1 MSRTESRE
9 APELLLPAR
18 AHRPVLVLPED
29 PSDDELL
36 RHWTLSEVDTREIL
50 RCRGDDN
57 RWRFA
62 LQLCALRIFGRF
74 VPNHMAVP
82 VRILNYLGRQLDLP
96 PTLFLPPPHR
106 EATDLEQEQ
115 RIRAYLHV
123 QPFDATA
130 RERLTQWL
138 THRAQDGLTPQD
150 LYQHAEAQLRE
161 WQVLLP
167 GPSTLERLIG
177 TICAQTH
184 HGLFE
189 RLASRLS
196 PEMQH
201 AFDAFL
207 QARPGETQ
215 SPLATL
221 QQYPPEATATAL
233 KTYIDR
239 YHLVRDLRLAQLDLS
254 DIRSGIIE
262 HLARLTRRYDVRALR
277 RFPAPRRYAL
287 VLCFLVEVEKT
298 LLDYVVAMHDQLL
311 TIKCREARHVYEER
325 LRTLRR
331 RVRPGVATL
340 IATGQCLLHPE
351 RSPDTTLAALFREA
365 IDAKALQQ
373 AIEDCQAYQRLEERG
388 YVDALHA
395 RYPPLRRYLPA
406 FYTLPFVGEP
416 GTASLQTSLQLVTQL
431 DTGVR
436 QTLPEEA
443 PTDFVPTAWWPA
455 LRQPDGTF
463 DRRTWE
469 LALAL
474 GVRDALRAGSLYL
487 PTSRRHVSFWKLVY
501 DDAQWAQ
508 AQPQAYAELS
518 MPQAV
523 EQALGDLRQTFDTVA
538 QQAAVGLPTNPF
550 VRLQNTRLRPK
561 RDDALE
567 IPPRVKE
574 LRRVIETHLP
584 RIRIE
589 ELLMT
594 VDRWCGFTRAFTALS
609 DAPPRRPLPSPALLA
624 ALIAHGTN
632 LGVVA
637 MGNSAIGVSVAML
650 EYLSSWFL
658 REDTLKAAN
667 AILVNYHHSLELS
680 SVWGHGLTSSSDGQR
695 FALHADSLM
704 GSLCPR
710 YFGYYDRAVT
720 VYTHL
725 SDQWSV
731 YGTRIIACA
740 AREALYV
747 LDGLLENDTVL
758 RPKTHYTDT
767 HGFSEQLFGLCYLLG
782 FQFMPR
788 IKDLKDQQLYKVSRM
803 TSYGPLDPVFRAT
816 VDLGLIAEQWDQLVR
831 IAASLRHRTAPA
843 DVVLK
848 RLAGGAPSD
857 RLAKALT
864 ALGRVLKTIHLL
876 RYVQDTDLR
885 HQIQRQ
891 LNRGEFRHKLAR
903 RLFFAN
909 QGAFQTGDY
918 EEMMNK
924 ASCLSLLCNAV
935 LVWNTV
941 HMSRII
947 EQLRATGVMITD
959 EEVALISP
967 LAYAHV
973 IPNGTY
979 FFDRVGEGEAVS
991 TEQKLLK

>member
-1 MSRTESRE
+1 MVPIEISEPPGPILSSR
-9 APELLLPAR
+9 AR
-18 AHRPVLVLPED
+18 RHLLVLPED
-29 PSDDELL
+29 PTDEELG
-36 RHWTLSEVDTREIL
+36 RHWTLSEADKHEVL
-50 RCRGDDN
+50 RCRGEDN
-57 RWRFA
+57 RRRFA
-62 LQLCALRIFGRF
+62 LQLCALRTYGRF
-74 VPNHMAVP
+74 VPNQAAVP

-115 RIRAYLHV
+115 RIRTYLHLH
-123 QPFDATA
+123 PFDAAA
-130 RERLTQWL
+130 RERLAQWL
-138 THRAQDGLTPQD
+138 TLRAQDGLALQD
-150 LYQHAEAQLRE
+150 LYHQAEAQLRH
-161 WQVLLP
+161 WQVILP
-167 GPSTLERLIG
+167 GPSTLERLIS
-177 TICAQTH
+177 TLCVQTH
-184 HGLFE
+184 HELFE
-189 RLASRLS
+189 QVAMRL
-196 PEMQH
+196 PTEMQR
-201 AFDAFL
+201 ALDALL
-207 QARPGETQ
+207 QVQPGESQ
-215 SPLATL
+215 SALAAL
-221 QQYPPEATATAL
+221 QQYPPEATPPAIKAYL
-233 KTYIDR
+233 DR
-239 YHLVRDLRLAQLDLS
+239 YHRVRALGVDQIALS
-254 DIRSGIIE
+254 DIRPGVIE
-262 HLARLTRRYDVRALR
+262 HLARLTRRYDVHTLR
-277 RFPAPRRYAL
+277 RFPAARRHAL
-287 VLCFLVEVEKT
+287 LLCFLVEVQKT
-298 LLDYVVAMHDQLL
+298 LLDYLVAMHDQLL
-311 TIKCREARHVYEER
+311 TTKWREARHVHEER

-331 RVRPGVATL
+331 RVRPSVATL
-340 IATGQCLLHPE
+340 IATGQSLLPPE
-351 RSPDTTLAALFREA
+351 RPPETTLAELFRDT

-373 AIEDCQAYQRLEERG
+373 AITDCQTYQQLEERG

-395 RYPPLRRYLPA
+395 RYPHLRRYLPA
-406 FYTLPFVGEP
+406 FYTLPFAGEP
-416 GTASLQTSLQLVTQL
+416 GTTALRRGLQLVTEL
-431 DTGVR
+431 DAGTR
-436 QTLPEEA
+436 KTLPEEA
-443 PTDFVPTAWWPA
+443 PTDFVPTAWGPT

-469 LALAL
+469 LALAV

-487 PTSRRHVSFWKLVY
+487 PASRSHVSFWKLVY
-501 DDAQWAQ
+501 DDTQWAQ
-508 AQPQAYAELS
+508 ERDQAYAELP
-518 MPQAV
+518 MPP
-523 EQALGDLRQTFDTVA
+523 ETDQALGHLRQTFDTVA
-538 QQAAVGLPTNPF
+538 RQASDSLAQNPF
-550 VRLQNTRLRPK
+550 VTIQKNRLRPR

-567 IPPRVKE
+567 VPARVKE

-594 VDRWCGFTRAFTALS
+594 VDRWCGYTQAFTILS
-609 DAPPRRPLPSPALLA
+609 DAPPRPTNFLTALLA
-624 ALIAHGTN
+624 TLIAHGTN

-637 MGNSAIGVSVAML
+637 MGHSAIGVSVDML
-650 EYLSSWFL
+650 ERISSWFL
-658 REDTLKAAN
+658 REETLKAAN
-667 AILVNYHHSLELS
+667 AILVNYHHTLELS
-680 SVWGHGLTSSSDGQR
+680 SVWGQGLTSSSDGQR

-731 YGTRIIACA
+731 YGTRIISCT

-758 RPKTHYTDT
+758 RPKEHYTDT
-767 HGFSEQLFGLCYLLG
+767 HGFTEQLFGLCYLLG

-803 TSYGPLDPVFRAT
+803 SSYGPLDPVFHAT
-816 VDLGLIAEQWDQLVR
+816 VDLALIAEQWDQLVR

-864 ALGRVLKTIHLL
+864 ALGRVLKTIHIL

-885 HQIQRQ
+885 HRIQRQ

-918 EEMMNK
+918 EEIMNK

-947 EQLRATGVMITD
+947 TQLRATGVTITD
-959 EEVALISP
+959 EEVAFISP

-979 FFDRVGEGEAVS
+979 FFDRGGEEVAP
-991 TEQKLLK
+991 EQPTRG

>member
-1 MSRTESRE
+1 
-9 APELLLPAR
+9 
-18 AHRPVLVLPED
+18 
-29 PSDDELL
+29 
-36 RHWTLSEVDTREIL
+36 
-50 RCRGDDN
+50 
-57 RWRFA
+57 
-62 LQLCALRIFGRF
+62 
-74 VPNHMAVP
+74 MAVP
-82 VRILNYLGRQLDLP
+82 VRILNALGRQLDLP
-96 PTLFLPPPHR
+96 PTLFLSPPHR
-106 EATDLEQEQ
+106 EATDVEQEQ
-115 RIRAYLHV
+115 RIRAYLHM

-130 RERLTQWL
+130 RERLMQWL
-138 THRAQDGLTPQD
+138 TPRAQDGLTPQD

-177 TICAQTH
+177 TLCAQTH

-189 RLASRLS
+189 QLASRLS
-196 PEMQH
+196 PELQH
-201 AFDAFL
+201 AFDALL
-207 QARPGETQ
+207 QAPPGETQ
-215 SPLATL
+215 SPLAAL

-239 YHLVRDLRLAQLDLS
+239 YHVVHDLGLAQLDLS
-254 DIRSGIIE
+254 DMRPGIIE

-277 RFPAPRRYAL
+277 RFPAARRYAML
-287 VLCFLVEVEKT
+287 LCFLVEVEKT

-311 TIKCREARHVYEER
+311 TTKCREARHVYEDR

-340 IATGQCLLHPE
+340 IATGQSLLHPD
-351 RSPDTTLAALFREA
+351 RPPDITLAELFRDT

-373 AIEDCQAYQRLEERG
+373 AVEDCQAYQRLEDRG

-416 GTASLQTSLQLVTQL
+416 GTASLQTGLQLVTQL

-436 QTLPEEA
+436 HTLPEEA
-443 PTDFVPTAWWPA
+443 PTDFVPTAWWPT
-455 LRQPDGTF
+455 LRQPDGAF

-487 PTSRRHVSFWKLVY
+487 PASRRHVSFWKLVY

-508 AQPQAYAELS
+508 EHPQAYTELA
-518 MPQAV
+518 MPQAAD
-523 EQALGDLRQTFDTVA
+523 QALTTLRQAFDTVA
-538 QQAAVGLPTNPF
+538 QQVVTGLPANPF
-550 VRLQNTRLRPK
+550 VSIQQNRLRPK
-561 RDDALE
+561 RDDALD

-574 LRRVIETHLP
+574 LRRAIETHLP
-584 RIRIE
+584 RMRIE

-594 VDRWCGFTRAFTALS
+594 VDQWCGFTRAFTSLS
-609 DAPPRRPLPSPALLA
+609 DAPSRRPLPSTALLA
-624 ALIAHGTN
+624 TLIAHGTN

-637 MGNSAIGVSVAML
+637 MGNSAIGVSADML

-667 AILVNYHHSLELS
+667 AILVKYHHSLELS
-680 SVWGHGLTSSSDGQR
+680 GVWGHGLTSSSDGQR
-695 FALHADSLM
+695 FAVHADSLM

-720 VYTHL
+720 VYTHV

-731 YGTRIIACA
+731 YGTRLISCT

-758 RPKTHYTDT
+758 RPKIHYTDT
-767 HGFSEQLFGLCYLLG
+767 HGFTEQLFGLCYLLG

-788 IKDLKDQQLYKVSRM
+788 IKDLKDQQLYKMSRT
-803 TSYGPLDPVFRAT
+803 TSYGPLDPIFRAT
-816 VDLGLIAEQWDQLVR
+816 VDLPLIVEQWDQLVR

-843 DVVLK
+843 DVILK

-864 ALGRVLKTIHLL
+864 ALGRMLKTLHIL
-876 RYVQDTDLR
+876 RYVQDADLR

-947 EQLRATGVMITD
+947 QQLRETGVTMTD

-979 FFDRVGEGEAVS
+979 FFERSGEQQTPLEDLRG
-991 TEQKLLK
+991 

>member
-1 MSRTESRE
+1 
-9 APELLLPAR
+9 
-18 AHRPVLVLPED
+18 
-29 PSDDELL
+29 
-36 RHWTLSEVDTREIL
+36 
-50 RCRGDDN
+50 
-57 RWRFA
+57 
-62 LQLCALRIFGRF
+62 
-74 VPNHMAVP
+74 
-82 VRILNYLGRQLDLP
+82 
-96 PTLFLPPPHR
+96 
-106 EATDLEQEQ
+106 
-115 RIRAYLHV
+115 
-123 QPFDATA
+123 
-130 RERLTQWL
+130 
-138 THRAQDGLTPQD
+138 
-150 LYQHAEAQLRE
+150 
-161 WQVLLP
+161 
-167 GPSTLERLIG
+167 
-177 TICAQTH
+177 
-184 HGLFE
+184 
-189 RLASRLS
+189 
-196 PEMQH
+196 MQH
-201 AFDAFL
+201 AFDALL
-207 QARPGETQ
+207 QARPGEPQ
-215 SPLATL
+215 SPLAAL

-233 KTYIDR
+233 KTYSDR
-239 YHLVRDLRLAQLDLS
+239 YHVVRDLGLAQLDLS
-254 DIRSGIIE
+254 AIRPEIIE
-262 HLARLTRRYDVRALR
+262 HLARLTRRYDVRVLR

-351 RSPDTTLAALFREA
+351 RSPDTTLGTLLREA

-395 RYPPLRRYLPA
+395 RYPPLRRYLP
-406 FYTLPFVGEP
+406 
-416 GTASLQTSLQLVTQL
+416 
-431 DTGVR
+431 
-436 QTLPEEA
+436 
-443 PTDFVPTAWWPA
+443 
-455 LRQPDGTF
+455 
-463 DRRTWE
+463 
-469 LALAL
+469 
-474 GVRDALRAGSLYL
+474 
-487 PTSRRHVSFWKLVY
+487 TSRRHVSFWQLVY

-508 AQPQAYAELS
+508 EQPQAYAELA
-518 MPQAV
+518 MPRAV

-538 QQAAVGLPTNPF
+538 QQAATGLPTNPF
-550 VRLQNTRLRPK
+550 VRLQNNRLWLK

-609 DAPPRRPLPSPALLA
+609 DAPPRRLLPSPALLA

-637 MGNSAIGVSVAML
+637 MGNSAIGVSVDML

-695 FALHADSLM
+695 FALHADSLI

-710 YFGYYDRAVT
+710 YFGYDDRAVT
-720 VYTHL
+720 VYTHV

-731 YGTRIIACA
+731 YGTRLISCT

-747 LDGLLENDTVL
+747 LDGLLDNDTVL

-767 HGFSEQLFGLCYLLG
+767 HGYTEQLFGLCYLLG
-782 FQFMPR
+782 FQFLPR
-788 IKDLKDQQLYKVSRM
+788 IKDLKDQQLYKMSRT
-803 TSYGPLDPVFRAT
+803 TSYGPLDSIFRAT
-816 VDLGLIAEQWDQLVR
+816 VDLPLIAEQWDQLVR

-864 ALGRVLKTIHLL
+864 ALGRLLKTLHIL
-876 RYVQDTDLR
+876 RYVQDADLR

-909 QGAFQTGDY
+909 RG
-918 EEMMNK
+918 
-924 ASCLSLLCNAV
+924 L
-935 LVWNTV
+935 
-941 HMSRII
+941 
-947 EQLRATGVMITD
+947 
-959 EEVALISP
+959 
-967 LAYAHV
+967 
-973 IPNGTY
+973 
-979 FFDRVGEGEAVS
+979 
-991 TEQKLLK
+991 